1 MQNQANIAVP
11 NWHGKPYYSLNA
23 WCLNTLGHKCYK
35 IALNAHMSC
44 PNRDGTLDT
53 RGCIFCSAGGSGE
66 FAEEI
71 VRESVASQLQA
82 GLSRLQ
88 NKFSP
93 DITGNDSGACL
104 IAYFQAYTNT
114 YAPVEYLRQVY
125 TEALECPLVCGISIG
140 TRPDCLPAETL
151 RLLKELQ
158 KHYPHKFIWVELGLQ
173 TIHEDTAV
181 LIRRGYALPCFEE
194 SFYRLK
200 DAGIPVI
207 VHLILGLPG
216 ETPSQ
221 MLESI
226 EYMDRLLPFGV
237 KLQLLHILQDTDLGK
252 MYLETA
258 HTTPADNSL
267 PLHPLEKDEYLTI
280 LIDCIRHL
288 APEIVIHRLTG
299 DGPRKSLLA
308 PAWSLNKRDVL
319 NSLHRQMRALNAA
332 QGDLL

>member
-1 MQNQANIAVP
+1 MQSQTNTHVI
-11 NWHGKPYYSLNA
+11 NWHGKPYHSLNA

-66 FAEEI
+66 FAEDI
-71 VRESVASQLQA
+71 TRESIASQLQA
-82 GLSRLQ
+82 GLARLQ

-93 DITGNDSGACL
+93 GTAGDGSQACL

-114 YAPVEYLRQVY
+114 YAPVEYLREVY
-125 TEALECPLVCGISIG
+125 TEALECPSVCGVSIG
-140 TRPDCLPAETL
+140 TRPDCLPSETL
-151 RLLKELQ
+151 RLLEELR
-158 KHYPHKFIWVELGLQ
+158 KLYPRKFIWIELGLQ
-173 TIHEDTAV
+173 TIHEDTAAF
-181 LIRRGYALPCFEE
+181 IRRGYALSCFEE
-194 SFYRLK
+194 SFDRLK
-200 DAGIPVI
+200 KAGIPVI

-221 MLESI
+221 MLESV
-226 EYMDRLLPFGV
+226 EYVNRLLPFGV
-237 KLQLLHILQDTDLGK
+237 KLQLLHILRDTDLGA

-258 HTTPADNSL
+258 HTAAADSRP
-267 PLHPLEKDEYLTI
+267 PLRPLEKEEYLAI

-299 DGPRKSLLA
+299 DGPRKTLLA
-308 PAWSLNKRDVL
+308 PAWSLDKRGVL
-319 NSLHRQMRALNAA
+319 NSLHHQMRALNAA